1 MYYLLCLAKHFC
13 SYRKIYLHEATL
25 VNFKESQKAVS
36 EMGNVFEEYAEERLL
51 ETAINMLKE
60 DFSID
65 TILKII
71 PSVSRDQIL
80 ALEEQIKMQ
89 AAI

>member
-1 MYYLLCLAKHFC
+1 
-13 SYRKIYLHEATL
+13 
-25 VNFKESQKAVS
+25 
-36 EMGNVFEEYAEERLL
+36 MGNVFEEYAEERLL

-89 AAI
+89 AAIYSRKTNGSDFLHSLPLFLICSSFTTNYKLSCSP

>member
-1 MYYLLCLAKHFC
+1 
-13 SYRKIYLHEATL
+13 
-25 VNFKESQKAVS
+25 
-36 EMGNVFEEYAEERLL
+36 MGNVFEEYAEERLL

-65 TILKII
+65 TILKIM

-89 AAI
+89 TAI